1 MKRLLFTILLF
12 TAALPAAPSSTT
24 RASSFSTASATRPRC
39 SPTPKWGAVEVKT
52 SEVQLDDR
60 KFYKVE
66 GIGRTLPTY
75 RWFFNLEDIYT
86 VWISPET
93 LRPVRFESDLQGGRL
108 HVPELLHLRLA
119 DNDQVHTRWRRR
131 QRPFEEKTM
140 PLTPESMDA
149 IALFFTMRSAN
160 AEDFK
165 PGEPATLQMVLQDTI
180 RHLNYRYISRETKKI
195 RNMGR
200 FKTLKFE
207 CQLGT
212 SEGFSFTDGTV
223 FTLWISDDEN
233 KIPLYI
239 ESPVR
244 VGSINAYISGYK
256 GLKYPMTSLIK

>member
-12 TAALPAAPSSTT
+12 TAALPAAAQLYHPGEQLFYRVSYKAKMFPNTEV
-24 RASSFSTASATRPRC
+24 
-39 SPTPKWGAVEVKT
+39 GAVEVKT
-52 SEVQLDDR
+52 SDSEIAGR
-60 KFYKVE
+60 KYYKVE

-93 LRPVRFESDLQGGRL
+93 LRPVRFESDIKEGDYTFQSYYTYDW
-108 HVPELLHLRLA
+108 
-119 DNDQVHTRWRRR
+119 DNSQVHTRWRRR
-131 QRPFEEKTM
+131 QRPFDEKPI
-140 PLTPESMDA
+140 PLRMGSMDA

>member
-12 TAALPAAPSSTT
+12 TAALPAAAQLYHPGEQLFYRVSYKAKMFPNTEV
-24 RASSFSTASATRPRC
+24 
-39 SPTPKWGAVEVKT
+39 GAVEVKT

-93 LRPVRFESDLQGGRL
+93 LRPVRFESDLKEGDYTFQSYYTYDW
-108 HVPELLHLRLA
+108 

-195 RNMGR
+195 RDMGR

-244 VGSINAYISGYK
+244 VGSTNAYISGYK

>member
-1 MKRLLFTILLF
+1 
-12 TAALPAAPSSTT
+12 
-24 RASSFSTASATRPRC
+24 
-39 SPTPKWGAVEVKT
+39 
-52 SEVQLDDR
+52 
-60 KFYKVE
+60 
-66 GIGRTLPTY
+66 
-75 RWFFNLEDIYT
+75 
-86 VWISPET
+86 
-93 LRPVRFESDLQGGRL
+93 
-108 HVPELLHLRLA
+108 
-119 DNDQVHTRWRRR
+119 
-131 QRPFEEKTM
+131 M

-244 VGSINAYISGYK
+244 AGSINAYISGYK

>member
-12 TAALPAAPSSTT
+12 TAALPAAAQLYHPGEQLFYRVSYKAKMFPNTEV
-24 RASSFSTASATRPRC
+24 
-39 SPTPKWGAVEVKT
+39 GAVEVKT

-93 LRPVRFESDLQGGRL
+93 LRPVRFESDIKEGDYTFQSYYTYDW
-108 HVPELLHLRLA
+108 
-119 DNDQVHTRWRRR
+119 DNSQVHTRWR
-131 QRPFEEKTM
+131 RPFEEKTM
-140 PLTPESMDA
+140 PLTPGSMDA

>member
-1 MKRLLFTILLF
+1 MKRLLITILFLS
-12 TAALPAAPSSTT
+12 AVLPLPAQLYHPGEQLFYRVSYKAKMFPNTEV
-24 RASSFSTASATRPRC
+24 
-39 SPTPKWGAVEVKT
+39 GAVEVKT
-52 SEVQLDDR
+52 SDSEIAGR
-60 KFYKVE
+60 KYYKGE

-86 VWISPET
+86 VWIDPET
-93 LRPVRFESDLQGGRL
+93 KRPVRFESDLHEGDYTF
-108 HVPELLHLRLA
+108 HSYYNYDWE
-119 DNDQVHTRWRRR
+119 NNQVFNIWLRR
-131 QRPFEEKTM
+131 QKPYQEKTM

-149 IALFFTMRSAN
+149 IALFFTMRGSDA
-160 AEDFK
+160 DSFK

-180 RHLNYRYISRETKKI
+180 RHLSYRFINRETKKI
-195 RNMGR
+195 RNMGK

-212 SEGFSFTDGTV
+212 TEGFSFTDGTV
-223 FTLWISDDEN
+223 ITLWISDDEN

-256 GLKYPMTSLIK
+256 GLTYPMTILIK

>member
-12 TAALPAAPSSTT
+12 TAALPAAAQLYHPGEQLFYRVSYKAKMFPNTEV
-24 RASSFSTASATRPRC
+24 
-39 SPTPKWGAVEVKT
+39 GAVEVKT

-75 RWFFNLEDIYT
+75 RWFFNLEDVYT
-86 VWISPET
+86 VWIDTAS
-93 LRPVRFESDLQGGRL
+93 LRPVRFESDIREGDYTFQSYYTYIW
-108 HVPELLHLRLA
+108 P
-119 DNDQVHTRWRRR
+119 DSTIHTRWRSRKN
-131 QRPFEEKTM
+131 PFSEKQM
-140 PLTPESMDA
+140 ALTEESMDP
-149 IALFFTMRSAN
+149 IALFFNLRSAQ
-160 AEDFK
+160 AENFK

-200 FKTLKFE
+200 FLKFE

>member
-12 TAALPAAPSSTT
+12 TAALPAAAQLYHPGEQLFYRVSYKAKMFPNTEV
-24 RASSFSTASATRPRC
+24 
-39 SPTPKWGAVEVKT
+39 GAVEVKT

-93 LRPVRFESDLQGGRL
+93 LRPVRFESDIKEGDYTFQSYYTYDW
-108 HVPELLHLRLA
+108 
-119 DNDQVHTRWRRR
+119 DNCQVHTRWRRR

-140 PLTPESMDA
+140 PLTPGSMDA